1 MPKGEAL
8 GEFEHI
14 VLLAVLRLR
23 EDAYGMRVR
32 REIQERTGRD
42 VGSGDQRCGERLVAM
57 GATRDL
63 SKS

>member
-32 REIQERTGRD
+32 REIHERTGRD
-42 VGSGDQRCGERLVAM
+42 VAIGAVSATLERL
-57 GATRDL
+57 GAPNAP
-63 SKS
+63 SS